1 MACQYNKH
9 IQCLYVQGWAKIVHQ
24 ELPIASHTISIALDL
39 QMYIVHISILYIYV
53 QPSCPCGEIMI
64 PISRSPPSKSPSR
77 RLSKLSVEGQLTA
90 GCSIQHLFA
99 SMVHREDLPIA
110 NFELN
115 KLSSKPIPA
124 DQKSY

>member
-9 IQCLYVQGWAKIVHQ
+9 IQCLHVQGWAKIVHQ

-77 RLSKLSVEGQLTA
+77 RLSTLCGRATHCWLQYPTPEMYIIRSDSQSYKKFEKQRNFVRT
-90 GCSIQHLFA
+90 FA
-99 SMVHREDLPIA
+99 CRYNL
-110 NFELN
+110 
-115 KLSSKPIPA
+115 
-124 DQKSY
+124 